1 MSNSSYRFGNPL
13 LGRLSSPEVI
23 AESLRQAIIDGQL
36 GPGESLRQENLAKHY
51 AVSRIPVREA
61 LRQLESEGWIVL
73 QRNHGARVS
82 PLSVEEVREIYE
94 IRASLETTA
103 LRLAAPHHTPQSL
116 KRAAEALRVSRSE
129 RDHSRY
135 AQHNREFHLS
145 LYAPSV
151 RPRLLA
157 MIDALHSQGE
167 RYLRLKLDMPAYKHE
182 SDDEHEEI
190 LEALRAGK
198 IERAVRILQPHLLR
212 SGEMLAGY
220 LTQHLAR
227 YPAASGKRKP
237 SRASGAKVGAREERQ

>member
-1 MSNSSYRFGNPL
+1 MSDSSYRFGNPL
-13 LGRLSSPEVI
+13 LGRQSSPELI

-36 GPGESLRQENLAKHY
+36 GPGESLRQENLAQHY

-73 QRNHGARVS
+73 ERNHGARVS

-94 IRASLETTA
+94 IRASLEITA

-116 KRAAEALRVSRSE
+116 KRAAEVLRVSRSE

-145 LYAPSV
+145 LFAPAG

-157 MIDALHSQGE
+157 MIDTLHSQGE
-167 RYLRLKLDMPAYKHE
+167 RYLRLKLDMPAYKHQ

-190 LEALRAGK
+190 LKALRAGK
-198 IERAVRILQPHLLR
+198 IDRAVRILEPHMLR
-212 SGEMLAGY
+212 TGELVASY
-220 LTQHLAR
+220 LTQHLAT

-237 SRASGAKVGAREERQ
+237 SRASGA

>member
-36 GPGESLRQENLAKHY
+36 RPGESLRQENLAKHY

-73 QRNHGARVS
+73 ERHHGARVS
-82 PLSVEEVREIYE
+82 PLSVEEVQEIYE

-116 KRAAEALRVSRSE
+116 KRVAEALRVSRSE

-145 LYAPSV
+145 LYAPAV

-182 SDDEHEEI
+182 SDDEHGEI

-198 IERAVRILQPHLLR
+198 IERAVRILEPHLLR
-212 SGEMLAGY
+212 SGEMLAAY

-237 SRASGAKVGAREERQ
+237 SRASGAKVGPREERQ